1 MYRFNLIEDNLQL
14 VTVGMEYAGSILG
27 SDIIPLPVYLGGVV
41 EGEEYTEYGPEV
53 DFLRI
58 EHHLT
63 TSACPVFFPQTCS
76 YEGFETCPPE

>member
-1 MYRFNLIEDNLQL
+1 MYRFYLVEDNLQL

-58 EHHLT
+58 EHHLHDFCVSGFF
-63 TSACPVFFPQTCS
+63 SADLFI
-76 YEGFETCPPE
+76 